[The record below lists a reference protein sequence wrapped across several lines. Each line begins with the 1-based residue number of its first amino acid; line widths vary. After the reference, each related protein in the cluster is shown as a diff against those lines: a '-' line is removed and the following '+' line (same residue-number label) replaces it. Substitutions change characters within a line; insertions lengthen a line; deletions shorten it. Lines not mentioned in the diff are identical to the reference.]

1 MDINE
6 YNIHDKD
13 NVYKISGHDMNK
25 VIAMI
30 KLLKLRY
37 PSKEWDAPL
46 QGFIEAT
53 PVEHSTDIQNKF
65 NDPSVTLE
73 ELLSEVGLYLESD
86 RRKK

>member
-1 MDINE
+1 MDFND
-6 YNIHDKD
+6 YNIHNKN

-37 PSKEWDAPL
+37 PSKEWETPL
-46 QGFIEAT
+46 QKFIEAT

-65 NDPSVTLE
+65 NDPSVTFE
-73 ELLSEVGLYLESD
+73 ELLSEAGLYLESD
-86 RRKK
+86 RRTK